1 MIIIVTLGSK
11 ISKQMK
17 RTELFLFTYFDLCS
31 QAANPD
37 VTDIMEERQYF
48 IYFFNHFFEVF

>member
-17 RTELFLFTYFDLCS
+17 ITELFLFTYFDLCS

-37 VTDIMEERQYF
+37 VTDIMEKRQYL
-48 IYFFNHFFEVF
+48 FFF